1 MPKAHETDSTGEPR
15 QRSRRTRYPNE
26 FKRDIAM
33 LVLDQKRS
41 VADVAKEFDLIAQ
54 TVANW
59 VRAEKVER
67 GERSGLT
74 REEREEMAQL
84 RRDNKRLT
92 IERDLLKKATVF
104 WIKESTP

>member
-1 MPKAHETDSTGEPR
+1 MSGSKGEGH
-15 QRSRRTRYPNE
+15 
-26 FKRDIAM
+26 
-33 LVLDQKRS
+33 
-41 VADVAKEFDLIAQ
+41 
-54 TVANW
+54 
-59 VRAEKVER
+59 RAEKVER